1 MRKMASLF
9 VFIIGFCIQAR
20 AEYIDHRGHNVDSL
34 EAVMARWTASDMAA
48 ASEDELKAVASDIE
62 ELMLGF
68 NQTNSVKSEYYARM
82 LLSLARRFGWDHY
95 EQLAAKCIGQHFWA
109 KEKFDSAAFYYGI
122 CMKAAERI
130 SETGNERT
138 ADDVLSQM
146 YGTLGNL
153 YSEMDSIDVAMAY
166 YEKAGVLF
174 KKHDW
179 HNSSSVLYYNMG
191 ETMRDAGELDRAE
204 DYYKESLIYS
214 KLANDSL
221 AIATAYKGL
230 GALYLDKGKTA
241 RALRFL
247 ADAND
252 YYADHEDEELYARM
266 ESLDY
271 TGQVLALQKKRLK
284 IIMLLLVLAI
294 IAIVASFWMSVRLK
308 RVTKEKD
315 EIEQVLEETVED
327 IGTKKSDI
335 VLKPKEREVLELI
348 AKGYTNIQIAD
359 AMCLSPETIK
369 WYKKKLFT
377 MFEASN
383 SAELVKIAND
393 EGILS

>member
-34 EAVMARWTASDMAA
+34 EAV
-48 ASEDELKAVASDIE
+48 ASDIE

-68 NQTNSVKSEYYARM
+68 NQTNGVKSEYYARM
-82 LLSLARRFGWDHY
+82 LLGLARRFGWDHY

-130 SETGNERT
+130 SATGNERT

-191 ETMRDAGELDRAE
+191 ETMRDAGDLDRAE
-204 DYYKESLIYS
+204 DYYRDCRLIFS
-214 KLANDSL
+214 FCAKQRPVPSVFCIRLIKFTL
-221 AIATAYKGL
+221 
-230 GALYLDKGKTA
+230 LYLFPVISAGIFVT
-241 RALRFL
+241 
-247 ADAND
+247 
-252 YYADHEDEELYARM
+252 
-266 ESLDY
+266 SL
-271 TGQVLALQKKRLK
+271 
-284 IIMLLLVLAI
+284 
-294 IAIVASFWMSVRLK
+294 
-308 RVTKEKD
+308 
-315 EIEQVLEETVED
+315 
-327 IGTKKSDI
+327 
-335 VLKPKEREVLELI
+335 
-348 AKGYTNIQIAD
+348 
-359 AMCLSPETIK
+359 
-369 WYKKKLFT
+369 
-377 MFEASN
+377 
-383 SAELVKIAND
+383 
-393 EGILS
+393 